1 LDGGPAGRFPKIVD
15 PGRHRYRRAMLAAS
29 SAQRLGRTAL
39 APYIPAICRR
49 ILPMPP
55 FARRR
60 LLAAACALTLLAGPA
75 SAALPTADAELLGR
89 IEAYLNSI
97 RTLEARFEQI
107 APDGS
112 LASGR
117 VYIQRPGKMRFD
129 YDPPSKI
136 LLVATDW
143 RLIFWDGS
151 IEQQNVIPVSQTPLG
166 FLLGEKVGLDDEVQ
180 VTAVERRGGE
190 VHVTVIR
197 KDDPDLGS
205 VTLTFAE
212 QPIELRR
219 WSVTDAQGQVTRIL
233 LDGLETGKQLDPQ
246 LFNWRDPKAFGPP
259 S

>member
-1 LDGGPAGRFPKIVD
+1 
-15 PGRHRYRRAMLAAS
+15 
-29 SAQRLGRTAL
+29 
-39 APYIPAICRR
+39 
-49 ILPMPP
+49 MPS

-60 LLAAACALTLLAGPA
+60 LIAVACALTLLAGPA
-75 SAALPTADAELLGR
+75 VAALPAADAELLAR
-89 IEAYLNSI
+89 IESYLNSI

-107 APDGS
+107 GPDGS

-166 FLLGEKVGLDDEVQ
+166 FLLGETVGLDEEVQ
-180 VTAVERRGGE
+180 VTAVDRRGGE
-190 VHVTVIR
+190 ADVTVVR

-205 VTLTFAE
+205 VTLTFAL

-233 LDGLETGKQLDPQ
+233 LDGLETGKALDPQ
-246 LFNWRDPKAFGPP
+246 LFNWRDPKVFGPP